1 MAQGKLDAAT
11 MDINSIV
18 ITQGKTQSYN
28 MAINSTINADESTHA
43 TIKAFEGTMYLMDVD
58 PPAAFATLQF
68 PEVESAAEINVI
80 ISQEVVIDNMT
91 SFVLFNAHLIQQK
104 TVRVKVEGDTKI
116 RVSGIA
122 RDYPVT
128 FRKEVELTG
137 FDGFNGLNVSDI
149 KIVAGQTNNNFN
161 GTTHIPNP
169 TVFTLDVVSIA
180 RDTCVKAPP
189 ADIFLLGQYHLAQ
202 LL

>member
-11 MDINSIV
+11 MNIDSIV
-18 ITQGKTQSYN
+18 ISQAKTQSYN

-43 TIKAFEGTMYLMDVD
+43 TIKAFEGTMHLMDVD
-58 PPAAFATLQF
+58 PPVAFATLQF
-68 PEVESAAEINVI
+68 PEVKSAAHILVN
-80 ISQEVVIDNMT
+80 ISQKVVIDDMAA
-91 SFVLFNAHLIQQK
+91 FVLFNAHLIQQK

-137 FDGFNGLNVSDI
+137 FDGFNGLNVSNI
-149 KIVAGQTNNNFN
+149 RIVAGQADNNFN

-180 RDTCVKAPP
+180 LEHACEGSSR
-189 ADIFLLGQYHLAQ
+189 
-202 LL
+202 